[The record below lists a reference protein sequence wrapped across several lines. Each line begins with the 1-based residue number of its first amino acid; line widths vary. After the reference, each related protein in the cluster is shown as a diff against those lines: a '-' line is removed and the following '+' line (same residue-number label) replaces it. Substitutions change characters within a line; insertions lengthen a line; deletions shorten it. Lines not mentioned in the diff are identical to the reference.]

1 MARPL
6 PGRPSRIAL
15 AGLLAASLVACAMRV
30 PVTPAQLQ
38 PLAGGASEDMEIVQ
52 ATEVRFTTG
61 YTRVLP
67 AGSHW
72 RAVGTLPQGTVFQP
86 LDTVFQIEGRQ
97 VHEAWLVL
105 RGAQLQG
112 FYLPAEAHFS
122 PALLPMNLS
131 RGEKR

>member
-1 MARPL
+1 MA
-6 PGRPSRIAL
+6 GRVPRVVLAGVLAAAL
-15 AGLLAASLVACAMRV
+15 AACAMQV
-30 PVTPAQLQ
+30 PVAPAQLR
-38 PLAGGASEDMEIVQ
+38 PLAAGAGEDMELVQ

-72 RAVGTLPQGTVFQP
+72 RAVGTLPQGTVFKP
-86 LDTVFQIEGRQ
+86 LDTVFQVEGRQ

-112 FYLPAEAHFS
+112 FYLPGESHFT
-122 PALLPMNLS
+122 PALMPLNLS

>member
-1 MARPL
+1 MAKPL
-6 PGRPSRIAL
+6 PGRAVRIAL
-15 AGLLAASLVACAMRV
+15 AGLLAAGIMACAMQV

-38 PLAGGASEDMEIVQ
+38 PLASGAGEDMELAQ

-72 RAVGTLPQGTVFQP
+72 RAVGTLPQGTVFKP
-86 LDTVFQIEGRQ
+86 LDTVFQVEGRQ

-112 FYLPAEAHFS
+112 FYLPGESHFT